1 MLRLLG
7 ALLLAG
13 GASALGFSA
22 AARLSRRT
30 AVLRALLGALDG
42 MERELAFRLAPMPEM
57 LDRVAQESPSPVGE
71 LFACCRE
78 KLNELGEKSM
88 PELWREA
95 LEQVPLGLEG
105 PAWLTVEGLG
115 DVLGRYDGEGQRT
128 ALAHARA
135 ELELALEQAR
145 EDGEKRGRM
154 YRVLGVAAGAFLVIL
169 LL

>member
-1 MLRLLG
+1 M
-7 ALLLAG
+7 
-13 GASALGFSA
+13 
-22 AARLSRRT
+22 
-30 AVLRALLGALDG
+30 
-42 MERELAFRLAPMPEM
+42 
-57 LDRVAQESPSPVGE
+57 
-71 LFACCRE
+71 
-78 KLNELGEKSM
+78 
-88 PELWREA
+88 
-95 LEQVPLGLEG
+95 
-105 PAWLTVEGLG
+105 G